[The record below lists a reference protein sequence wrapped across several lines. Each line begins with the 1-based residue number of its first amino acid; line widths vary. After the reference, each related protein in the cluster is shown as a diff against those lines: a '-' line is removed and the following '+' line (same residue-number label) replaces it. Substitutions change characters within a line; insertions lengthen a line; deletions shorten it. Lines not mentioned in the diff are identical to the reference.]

1 MNNELEIELSARPGN
16 LRMLWVGLRSQN
28 SAGFLGLSLT
38 KNVLKEIKST
48 NTLFKLSDV
57 SFAKDGKDARV

>member
-1 MNNELEIELSARPGN
+1 
-16 LRMLWVGLRSQN
+16 MLWVGLHSQN

-57 SFAKDGKDARV
+57 FFAKDGKDARV